1 MYLVLVVCEIKL
13 EVSRAYSKDSRK
25 KIIKPFRIHRN
36 TSKVHE
42 KIRKVKVWILGAHAL
57 SEGYYLRGIMRN

>member
-13 EVSRAYSKDSRK
+13 EVSQAYSKDSLK

-36 TSKVHE
+36 TSKVE
-42 KIRKVKVWILGAHAL
+42 KTRKVKVWILGMHSL
-57 SEGYYLRGIMRN
+57 KGTT